1 MAQPAIYMQRV
12 IHIYVSAVASGLCF
26 VWRLILSMIDT
37 LEENWPILDTTVS
50 VKYPSAPG
58 NYQIVCKY
66 QSDLSRILHLLVCYF
81 EAVDVEEYGVFY
93 SGLFTL
99 TSTLN

>member
-1 MAQPAIYMQRV
+1 
-12 IHIYVSAVASGLCF
+12 
-26 VWRLILSMIDT
+26 MIDT

-66 QSDLSRILHLLVCYF
+66 QSDLSRILHFLVCYF
-81 EAVDVEEYGVFY
+81 DAVDVEEYGVFY